1 MTYTTDQINNIAGPP
16 AIPSCCTGYCEKSL
30 TGRILFAVERID
42 ANVWKD
48 VTMQKQ
54 LEQQIQEQQH
64 IIKRA
69 SEEVK

>member
-1 MTYTTDQINNIAGPP
+1 MTYTTDQINQIAGPP
-16 AIPSCCTGYCEKSL
+16 ALPSCCTYYKKSL
-30 TGRILFAVERID
+30 TGRILFAVERVD
-42 ANVWKD
+42 ANTWKD

-69 SEEVK
+69 SDD

>member
-1 MTYTTDQINNIAGPP
+1 MTYITDQINNIIGPP
-16 AIPSCCTGYCEKSL
+16 AIPSCCNTYCKKSL

-42 ANVWKD
+42 ANTWKD
-48 VTMQKQ
+48 VTTQKQ

-69 SEEVK
+69 SDD

>member
-1 MTYTTDQINNIAGPP
+1 MTYTTDQINQIAGLP
-16 AIPSCCTGYCEKSL
+16 AIPSCCNTYCKKSL
-30 TGRILFAVERID
+30 TGRILFAVERVD

-69 SEEVK
+69 NDD

>member
-1 MTYTTDQINNIAGPP
+1 MTYTTDQISQITGPP
-16 AIPSCCTGYCEKSL
+16 AIPSCCTSYCKKSL
-30 TGRILFAVERID
+30 TGRILFAAERVD

-69 SEEVK
+69 SDD

>member
-1 MTYTTDQINNIAGPP
+1 MTYTTDQINQIAGRP
-16 AIPSCCTGYCEKSL
+16 ALPSCCTSYNKKSL
-30 TGRILFAVERID
+30 TGRILFAVERVD
-42 ANVWKD
+42 ANTWKD

-69 SEEVK
+69 SDD

>member
-1 MTYTTDQINNIAGPP
+1 MTYTTDQINQIVGRP
-16 AIPSCCTGYCEKSL
+16 ALPSCCNTYCKKSL
-30 TGRILFAVERID
+30 TGRILFAVERVD

-54 LEQQIQEQQH
+54 LEQQIQEQQS

-69 SEEVK
+69 GND

>member
-1 MTYTTDQINNIAGPP
+1 MTYTTEQINHITGRP
-16 AIPSCCTGYCEKSL
+16 ALPSTASLYCKKSL
-30 TGRILFAVERID
+30 TGRILFAAERVD
-42 ANVWKD
+42 AGTWKD

-69 SEEVK
+69 NDD